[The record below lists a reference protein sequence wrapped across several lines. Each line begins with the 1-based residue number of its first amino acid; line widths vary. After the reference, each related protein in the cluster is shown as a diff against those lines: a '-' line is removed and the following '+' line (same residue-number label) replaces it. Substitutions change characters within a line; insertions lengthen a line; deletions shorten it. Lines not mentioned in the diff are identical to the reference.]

1 MTSSAQLATDTASA
15 QQRTRLNAY
24 RHSLTGQIC
33 IFSAEER
40 AAFDQHCDGI
50 REALA
55 PVGALELDLAQSIAE
70 DRWRLERA
78 RVLESAAFALDQ
90 VGIPQTGD
98 AGQQQIIE
106 ALTQARSWLTKGQN
120 IQLLALYEQ
129 RIHRAIE
136 KNMAELR
143 TLRAE
148 RQAIQQKALEEAQLL
163 AQLAYYKGESY
174 DPAADFPEEIL
185 NDGSDF
191 STNGI
196 NRALLRNRR
205 LAEAQFYAK
214 RDWDKSGPDP
224 RTGVRIPATK

>member
-1 MTSSAQLATDTASA
+1 MTSSAQLATDTVGA

-90 VGIPQTGD
+90 IGLPQTGD
-98 AGQQQIIE
+98 AGQQQIAE
-106 ALTQARSWLTKGQN
+106 TLAQARTWLSEAKN
-120 IQLLALYEQ
+120 IELLALYEQ
-129 RIHRAIE
+129 RIHSAIE

-148 RQAIQQKALEEAQLL
+148 REAIQQKAFEEAQLL
-163 AQLAYYKGESY
+163 AQLAYYKGETY
-174 DPAADFPEEIL
+174 DPAADFPAEIL
-185 NDGSDF
+185 NNGSDF
-191 STNGI
+191 SADGI

-205 LAEAQFYAK
+205 LEEAEFYAK
-214 RDWDKSGPDP
+214 RDWEKTGSYPP
-224 RTGVRIPATK
+224 AGVRIPTT

>member
-1 MTSSAQLATDTASA
+1 MTSSAQLASDTVSA
-15 QQRTRLNAY
+15 QQYTRLNAY

-90 VGIPQTGD
+90 VGLPQTGD
-98 AGQQQIIE
+98 AGQQQIVE
-106 ALTQARSWLTKGQN
+106 TLAQARTWLSEAKN
-120 IQLLALYEQ
+120 IELLALYEQ
-129 RIHRAIE
+129 RIHSAVE

-148 RQAIQQKALEEAQLL
+148 REAIQQKAFEEAQLL
-163 AQLAYYKGESY
+163 AQLAYYNGETY
-174 DPAADFPEEIL
+174 DPTADFPAEIL
-185 NDGSDF
+185 NNASDF
-191 STNGI
+191 STDGI

-205 LAEAQFYAK
+205 LEEAEFYAK
-214 RDWDKSGPDP
+214 RDWEKTGPYP
-224 RTGVRIPATK
+224 PAGVRIPTT